1 MFDSTNSGR
10 QQSISADGT
19 SNAILWAAEN
29 TNPAILH
36 AYDATDLSH
45 ELYNSDQAPGGRD
58 EFGSGN
64 KFITPTIASGKVYV
78 GTTSGVGVFGILT
91 SIAGLSPATL
101 NFTSQ
106 LVGTTSGPKAATLSN
121 NGSVALAISCVAV
134 TGDFAQTNNCE
145 PSVASGGSCT
155 VNVTFAPASAGT
167 RTGTLTITDSAPDTS
182 QSLSISGAGADFTL
196 SSSSQSP
203 ATVTAGPT
211 ASYTLS
217 VSPVGGFSQAV
228 SLACAGAPSE
238 ATCSVMPSTVMPDGL
253 YPSSATVTLATT
265 ARSRITWWQDIA
277 ERGTPN
283 PSVRFAFWVIAF
295 LALITVATIAVSVRR
310 RKGSSV
316 IILWVFTVAVLLWA
330 VALSCGGGSAGGG
343 GSGPRNPGTPQGT
356 YTLTLTGSV
365 VSGSVSLKHALN
377 LTLNVN

>member
-1 MFDSTNSGR
+1 
-10 QQSISADGT
+10 
-19 SNAILWAAEN
+19 
-29 TNPAILH
+29 
-36 AYDATDLSH
+36 
-45 ELYNSDQAPGGRD
+45 
-58 EFGSGN
+58 
-64 KFITPTIASGKVYV
+64 
-78 GTTSGVGVFGILT
+78 
-91 SIAGLSPATL
+91 
-101 NFTSQ
+101 
-106 LVGTTSGPKAATLSN
+106 
-121 NGSVALAISCVAV
+121 
-134 TGDFAQTNNCE
+134 
-145 PSVASGGSCT
+145 
-155 VNVTFAPASAGT
+155 ASAGT

-182 QSLSISGAGADFTL
+182 QSLSISGAGADFSL
-196 SSSSQSP
+196 SSSQSP
-203 ATVTAGPT
+203 ATVTAGQT

-253 YPSSATVTLATT
+253 NPSSATVTLATT

-283 PSVRFAFWVIAF
+283 PSVRFGVWVIAF
-295 LALITVATIAVSVRR
+295 LALVTIGVSVRR

-316 IILWVFTVAVLLWA
+316 IILSVLTVVLFLWA
-330 VALSCGGGSAGGG
+330 VALSCGGCSAGGG